1 MVSYERSKP
10 ESISQEYNLAT
21 NNENLSIEQLGAELA
36 ASERN
41 AVLLAELNDLRGRLG
56 AATRIIDAK
65 DGAHDAEVA
74 LLRAEN
80 HMLRE
85 ESKAFSG
92 TLSALERGAVHPDRN
107 SSKPVGTSMKSPT
120 KDVKTLRVAG
130 IMDEFTASAFGKAC
144 ELLQF
149 SLSGWET
156 ELEKFRPDVLV
167 VESAWRGNAGQ
178 WAEKVHRVSPEL
190 VSVVRWFKG
199 AGLPTVFWNK
209 EDPVHYGSF
218 ISTASLFDY
227 VFTTDLDSVER
238 YKSMLDHNSVY
249 LMPFF
254 CEPLLHSPIQ
264 EYSRHPG
271 ASFAGAYYARYPD
284 RQNDFDSIMA
294 GVASLGD
301 VAIFDRNFGSDDPA
315 YLYPEKYRTMIRG
328 GLPYADI
335 SRSYKGYDFGINLN
349 SVKESQSM
357 FARRVFDLILSDTH
371 VVSNY
376 SRGLRLMF
384 GDLVIS
390 SDDASTIEENIQ
402 RLMGDDGAVREN
414 PYAAYLR
421 HLALRK
427 VLEEHTTTRRL
438 EYLAS
443 KIWPDGPQ
451 RVLGEVTVI
460 CTANTVDDVRTV
472 VEGFEKQ
479 VWTRKRL
486 VVLIAD
492 DLDLRS
498 CSKSR
503 QIRYVPLSSSSLSI
517 SDLSETE
524 YTAVWDRE
532 ASYGAHYLSDAMY
545 LMQLGVSCVARDGSN
560 SSDPLGLRTA
570 FRNATSSILA
580 STVMATQKFAHVVID
595 PSQTLVQRVVA
606 GSTLF
611 VPSFDFAM
619 PEQDLLDTQGWDESV
634 NRGTTINT
642 LLGAAEDV
650 PVQMHDYEIS
660 TGLASEELLEE
671 FPAREIAR
679 SVWIDH
685 SAKGAMVRSDLEAD
699 KHAYIYARKAV
710 DIGRLNPVNGRVA
723 INALVGI
730 GVMSSLVVLFMDN
743 AGSRISSR
751 ILPVNTN
758 HEIDVPSSATKVHLG
773 LRVQG
778 SGVME
783 IRGFSFEP
791 MEAPVRKTPVKVT
804 GRYLVLTNVYPSH
817 DDLYRNAFVH
827 SRVRSYRA
835 AGIEPVVFCLNSRGT
850 RTSYEFE
857 GVDVIVGDE
866 SDLSSALDG
875 NDFSAVLVHFLDAA
889 MWSVLEATIPQT
901 PVIVWVHGAEV
912 QPWHRRDFNFE
923 NEEQRSLAKAASASR
938 ITLWRYVFANLHPHL
953 HFVFVSKYFA
963 AEVMEDVGIVL
974 PDKSYSVIHNF
985 IDTEIFDYVPKNEE
999 SRFKLLS
1006 IRPFASRK
1014 YANDLTVE
1022 AILHLR
1028 DHPLFRLAEFRI
1040 MGDGPLFDSVLEP
1053 LHALDNV
1060 TIERG
1065 FLTQDSIARVHKE
1078 HGIFL
1083 TPTRMDSQGVSRDEA
1098 MSSGL
1103 VPVTNAVTAIPEFVD
1118 EKSGILAPGD
1128 DAKAMAQGIA
1138 DLWESPERFREM
1150 SSAAAQRVR
1159 QQTAFDHTMGAEIRL
1174 IRQFDGPQ
1182 VRG

>member
-1 MVSYERSKP
+1 M
-10 ESISQEYNLAT
+10 AT
-21 NNENLSIEQLGAELA
+21 ENENLSIEQLGAELA

-41 AVLLAELNDLRGRLG
+41 AVLLAELNDLKGRLG
-56 AATRIIDAK
+56 AAARIIDAK
-65 DGAHDAEVA
+65 DGAYDAELA

-92 TLSALERGAVHPDRN
+92 TLSALEKAAVQSCPDSGAN
-107 SSKPVGTSMKSPT
+107 FVGKSRKSPT
-120 KDVKTLRVAG
+120 KNVRSLRVAG
-130 IMDEFTASAFGKAC
+130 IMDEFTGSAFGKAC
-144 ELLQF
+144 ELLQL
-149 SLSGWET
+149 SLSGWDAQ
-156 ELEKFRPDVLV
+156 LEKFKPDVLV
-167 VESAWRGNAGQ
+167 VESAWRGNSGQ
-178 WAEKVHRVSPEL
+178 WTDKVHRVSPEL
-190 VSVVRWFKG
+190 VALVRWFKN

-238 YKSMLDHNSVY
+238 YKSMLNHNSVY

-254 CEPLLHSPIQ
+254 CEPLLHSPVQ
-264 EYSRHPG
+264 EYNRQPT

-284 RQNDFDSIMA
+284 RQKDFDSIMT
-294 GVASLGD
+294 GVSALGD

-315 YLYPEKYRTMIRG
+315 YLYPEKYRTMIKG

-335 SRSYKGYDFGINLN
+335 ARSYKGYDFGVNLN

-357 FARRVFDLILSDTH
+357 FARRVFDLILCDTH

-390 SDDASTIEENIQ
+390 SDDAGTIDASIQ
-402 RLMGDDGAVREN
+402 QLMGNDGTVREN
-414 PYAAYLR
+414 AYAAYVR

-427 VLEEHTTTRRL
+427 VLAEHTTTSRL
-438 EYLAS
+438 EYLSS
-443 KIWPDGPQ
+443 KIWPEGPQ
-451 RVLGEVTVI
+451 RALGGVTVI
-460 CTANTVDDVRTV
+460 CLANSVDEVQKV
-472 VEGFEKQ
+472 VGQFENQ
-479 VWTRKRL
+479 VWAEKKL

-492 DLDLRS
+492 DLDLGS

-503 QIRYVPLSSSSLSI
+503 QIRYIPMSTSSLRI
-517 SDLSETE
+517 GDLSETA
-524 YTAVWDRE
+524 YTAFWVSE
-532 ASYGAHYLSDAMY
+532 AHYGSQYLSDAMY
-545 LMQLGVSCVARDGSN
+545 LMQLGVSCVARDGSDP
-560 SSDPLGLRTA
+560 SDRLGLKSA
-570 FRNATSSILA
+570 FRRPSSSLLA
-580 STVMATQKFAHVVID
+580 SSVVATHHFAEVVLD
-595 PSQTLVQRVVA
+595 TAESATQRVVA
-606 GSTLF
+606 GSIL
-611 VPSFDFAM
+611 VAPSFDFAM
-619 PEQDLLDTQGWDESV
+619 PAQELLDTHLWDEKISL
-634 NRGTTINT
+634 GMAIDD
-642 LLGAAEDV
+642 LLRAAEEV

-660 TGLASEELLEE
+660 SGIASDQLLGE
-671 FPAREIAR
+671 FPARAIAK
-679 SVWIDH
+679 SVWVDH
-685 SAKGAMVRSDLEAD
+685 SVNGALVRSELEAE
-699 KHAYIYARKAV
+699 KHAYIYARTPL
-710 DIGRLNPVNGRVA
+710 DIDQLNPVNESVSV
-723 INALVGI
+723 NALVGVGI
-730 GVMSSLVVLFMDN
+730 MSSLVVLFLDD
-743 AGSRISSR
+743 AGARISSR
-751 ILPVNTN
+751 ILAVNTN
-758 HEIDVPSSATKVHLG
+758 HEIEVPLGTAQVHLG

-783 IRGFSFEP
+783 IRGFAFAP
-791 MEAPVRKTPVKVT
+791 VEAPARKTPVKVA
-804 GRYLVLTNVYPSH
+804 GRHLVLTNVYPSH

-866 SDLSSALDG
+866 SDLASVLDG
-875 NDFSAVLVHFLDAA
+875 NDFSGVLVHFLDAA
-889 MWSVLEATIPQT
+889 MWSVLQAAIPQV

-923 NEEQRSLAKAASASR
+923 NEDQRTQAKAASESR
-938 ITLWRYVFANLHPHL
+938 MTLWRDVFGNLHPHL

-963 AEVMEDVGIVL
+963 SEVMEDVGIVL
-974 PDKSYSVIHNF
+974 PNNSYSVIHNF
-985 IDTEIFDYVPKNEE
+985 IDTDIFDYIPKDEDA
-999 SRFKLLS
+999 RFKLLS

-1014 YANDLTVE
+1014 YANDLTVD

-1028 DHPLFRLAEFRI
+1028 DHPLFGSAQFKIL
-1040 MGDGPLFDSVLEP
+1040 GDGPLFDSVLEP
-1053 LHALDNV
+1053 LRSLDNV

-1118 EKSGILAPGD
+1118 EESGILAPGD

-1138 DLWESPERFREM
+1138 DLWEAPERFKEM
-1150 SSAAAQRVR
+1150 SAAAARRVR

-1174 IRQFDGPQ
+1174 IRQIDGPQ
-1182 VRG
+1182 LKG